1 MNKLVVLAL
10 LFGSILS
17 AKIPLIKKPLS
28 RANLLSQQERMMMN
42 GYRNKFLKGSYGEE
56 VPVSDY
62 MNTQY
67 FAEV

>member
-1 MNKLVVLAL
+1 MNKLIVIAL

-17 AKIPLIKKPLS
+17 AKVPLIKKPLS
-28 RANLLSQQERMMMN
+28 RANLLAQKERLESR
-42 GYRNKFLKGSYGEE
+42 GANKFLQGSYGEE